1 VSTTETRAIAFS
13 RDRPL
18 QLDGMLRSL
27 DARCVDRDAFSL
39 TVLWTATS
47 DRMRALYHQLARA
60 HPGVA
65 FVAETDFRRD
75 VRRAVRAG
83 RFVLFLVDDAIF
95 VREFRIADGVAILE
109 SNERVLGVSLRL
121 GRNTTHCYPIDRP
134 QALPTFRELPG
145 GLLSWDWASAEHDFG
160 YPLEVSS
167 SLYRAADL
175 EPLLARLRF
184 RNPNTLEG
192 MMARSAHRF
201 GARRPE
207 LAAYPT
213 SIAFCAPMNVVQAV
227 SPNRAGTDPG
237 HTPEAL
243 ADLFDRGYRMN
254 VEAYIGYTPRGCH
267 EEVQLSLADPTP
279 APTVSVVTPCYEQ
292 AEFLP
297 DAVASLLDQTF
308 SDWELVVVDDG
319 SPDDTVAV
327 AQGLIEQFG
336 SRRIALIRQANAGV
350 SAARNAGIAATSGRF
365 ILPLDAD
372 DRLDPDML
380 AACVA
385 ELEARPDAGIVYTD
399 VVRFGASE
407 RVAELPEFDADL
419 LCAVNPLPYCAM
431 FRRGVWDAVG
441 GYNPNMAEGYED
453 WDFWVGAVDRGFSAR
468 RIPRPLFHYRVKPES
483 RDTRARSRRG
493 ELVARIAANH
503 PALYT
508 APRRLR
514 RRFRLLGR
522 RARGAR

>member
-1 VSTTETRAIAFS
+1 VSAAETQAVAFS

-27 DARCVDRDAFSL
+27 DARCGDRDSFGV
-39 TVLWTATS
+39 TVVWTASS

-60 HPGVA
+60 HPGVV
-65 FVAETDFRRD
+65 FVAEADFRRD
-75 VRRAVRAG
+75 ARRAVRAG

-95 VREFRIADGVAILE
+95 VREFRVADGVAILE
-109 SNERVLGVSLRL
+109 TNERVLGVSLRL
-121 GRNTTHCYPIDRP
+121 GRNTTHCYPIDRS
-134 QALPTFRELPG
+134 QALPAFRELPG
-145 GLLSWDWASAEHDFG
+145 GLLSWDWTTAEHDFG
-160 YPLEVSS
+160 YPFEVSS
-167 SLYRAADL
+167 SLYRSADL
-175 EPLLARLRF
+175 VPLLARLPF

-192 MMARSAHRF
+192 MMARSAHRYR
-201 GARRPE
+201 AQRPE

-213 SIAFCAPMNVVQAV
+213 SVAFCAPMNVVQVV

-237 HTPEAL
+237 QSPEAL
-243 ADLFDRGYRMN
+243 ADLFDRGHRMDVDAYR
-254 VEAYIGYTPRGCH
+254 GYTPSGCH
-267 EEVQLSLADPTP
+267 EEVDLSVTDPGP
-279 APTVSVVTPCYEQ
+279 APTVSVITPCYEQ
-292 AEFLP
+292 AAFLP
-297 DAVASLLDQTF
+297 DAVASMLDQTF
-308 SDWELVVVDDG
+308 TDWELVVVDDG
-319 SPDDTVAV
+319 SPDETATV
-327 AQGLIEQFG
+327 AQGLIDRFA

-350 SAARNAGIAATSGRF
+350 SAARNAGIAATRGRF

-372 DRLDPDML
+372 DRLDPEML

-385 ELEARPDAGIVYTD
+385 ELDARPDAGIVYTD

-407 RVAELPEFDADL
+407 RVAQLPEFDADL

-453 WDFWVGAVDRGFSAR
+453 WDFWVGAVERGFSAR

-483 RDTRARSRRG
+483 RDTRARSRRA
-493 ELVARIAANH
+493 ELTARIADNH

-508 APRRLR
+508 ARRRLR
-514 RRFRLLGR
+514 RRVRLVSR
-522 RARGAR
+522 RARGVR